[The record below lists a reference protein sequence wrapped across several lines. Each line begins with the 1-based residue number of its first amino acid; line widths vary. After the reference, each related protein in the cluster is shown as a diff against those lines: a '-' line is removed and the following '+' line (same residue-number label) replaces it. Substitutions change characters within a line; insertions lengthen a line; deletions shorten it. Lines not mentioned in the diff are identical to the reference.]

1 MVENTR
7 NPIRIDLNE
16 FKLHIHLKKIQL
28 TLHFNSPSR
37 RFYLSVI
44 ALVVNEMK
52 RLGKITSIPLGG
64 HLGLLVLLNETI
76 GGSAGSSDRENLLP
90 RIYRKWKDALPDLE
104 DAPLFKV
111 LGRRKEYDEGI
122 GRTYPF
128 AEAEK
133 DSWANLFEYQGSEEN
148 VRLKFAIDRVGAT
161 LDDVVIV
168 YDDFFG
174 GDAWDKFILS
184 LKGKHETLPEA
195 ETIHSLRK
203 VSEPLPSTTERQKT
217 PWQGRRR
224 WAVLLALAVVI
235 AGVIVLATWKLY
247 LKPAPEEKASV
258 EKMAFPLP
266 DKPSIAVLPFVNMSG
281 DPKYEFLSDG
291 ITEEIITALSKS
303 RDLFVIARNSTF
315 TYKGKSVKV
324 KQVSEELGVRY
335 VLEGSIRC
343 EANRVRI
350 SAQFIDA
357 LTGYHLWAERYDRDM
372 KQILALQE
380 EIALK
385 VLTAL
390 QRLQKDDA
398 RVMGRGVK
406 NVEAYLKA
414 MEGRER
420 FHRQT
425 KEDNAIARKLL
436 EEAISLD
443 PEYGR
448 AYVLLAA
455 THNMDVW
462 YGTTKSPKESLGQAI
477 KLTQK
482 AITLDPS
489 DGRARAYVALLYG
502 MIRQWDK
509 GFPEVEQALTLE
521 PDSPDVLVNA
531 ANFFLH
537 VCNHDEAIR
546 LLQKAIRLN
555 PFPHAVY
562 FYSLSGAYNMAGRYE
577 EAIEMAKRGIQRA
590 PGNQSSYIALTV
602 ALSRAGRYD
611 EAHAAAAEVLKV
623 NPKFSLERY
632 AKILPLKNQL
642 YIDRTIDALRMAG
655 LK

>member
-1 MVENTR
+1 MVENTK
-7 NPIRIDLNE
+7 NPVRIDLNE
-16 FKLHIHLKKIQL
+16 FKFHIHIKNRIQL
-28 TLHFNSPSR
+28 TLLFNSPSR

-44 ALVVNEMK
+44 TLVVHEMK
-52 RLGKITSIPLGG
+52 RLGKVTSIPLEG
-64 HLGLLVLLNETI
+64 HHDLLALLNDTI
-76 GGSAGSSDRENLLP
+76 GGSSGSSEKNYLLP
-90 RIYRKWKDALPDLE
+90 RIYRKWQHALPDLE
-104 DAPLFKV
+104 NAPLFRV
-111 LGRRKEYDEGI
+111 LGKKKEYEEG
-122 GRTYPF
+122 TDKAYPF
-128 AEAEK
+128 TEAEK
-133 DSWANLFEYQGSEEN
+133 DCWANLFEYKGSEEN

-161 LDDVVIV
+161 LDDIIIV
-168 YDDFFG
+168 YGDSLDR
-174 GDAWDKFILS
+174 DAWDGFISS
-184 LKGKHETLPEA
+184 LKGKRENLPEA
-195 ETIHSLRK
+195 EATQSLPE
-203 VSEPLPSTTERQKT
+203 SQEQKT
-217 PWQGRRR
+217 PWQGWRR
-224 WAVLLALAVVI
+224 WAFLVTLI
-235 AGVIVLATWKLY
+235 IVIVVAATLAWNLY
-247 LKPAPEEKASV
+247 LKRGPEEKASV

-303 RDLFVIARNSTF
+303 RDLFVIARNSVF
-315 TYKGKSVKV
+315 TYKGKSMKV
-324 KQVSEELGVRY
+324 KQVSEELGVHF

-357 LTGYHLWAERYDRDM
+357 LTGYHLWAERYDREM
-372 KQILALQE
+372 KQILVLQE

-390 QRLQKDDA
+390 QKLQKDDA
-398 RVMGRGVK
+398 RIMGRRAK
-406 NVEAYLKA
+406 NLDAYLKA

-425 KEDNAIARKLL
+425 KEDNAFARKLL
-436 EEAISLD
+436 KEAIDLD
-443 PEYGR
+443 PDYAR

-455 THNMDVW
+455 TYNMDVH
-462 YGTTKSPKESLGQAI
+462 YGTTKSPRESWEQAI

-482 AITLDPS
+482 AIALDPS
-489 DGRARAYVALLYG
+489 DGRARAYVAMLYA

-521 PDSPDVLVNA
+521 PDSPDVLLNA
-531 ANFFLH
+531 GNFFTF
-537 VCNHDEAIR
+537 VGNYEEAIR
-546 LLQKAIRLN
+546 LIEKAIRLN

-562 FYSLSGAYNMAGRYE
+562 FYNLSGAYRMARRYD

-590 PGNQSSYIALTV
+590 PGNLLSYIALT
-602 ALSRAGRYD
+602 ASLSKAGRYD
-611 EAHAAAAEVLKV
+611 EARAAAAEVLKI

-642 YIDRTIDALRMAG
+642 YIDRTTDALRKAG